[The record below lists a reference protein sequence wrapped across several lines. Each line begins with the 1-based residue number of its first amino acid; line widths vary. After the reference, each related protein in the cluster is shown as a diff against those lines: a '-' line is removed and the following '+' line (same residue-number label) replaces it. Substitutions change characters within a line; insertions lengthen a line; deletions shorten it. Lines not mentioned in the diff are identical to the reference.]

1 MKKWDI
7 KGKKAVYVLALVSML
22 VLMAIFTNSFYWP
35 YEEISK
41 RKILVGVIVFVGIVV
56 VPILVVKLRPCY
68 QIVEKGLCNIKRNI
82 ENIKK
87 SKKTILGFA
96 GYGFG
101 GIAMSGIITFLVSR
115 YVLQTSYNT
124 RMFYTML
131 AILGLMLPVIYMWK
145 NAGLNPEKVFVVI
158 SLVLGLFC
166 ISVTPCRV
174 GVSWDDEIH
183 YARTLEISNAL
194 NGIMYQADEK
204 NIIEY
209 ADNIYAR
216 TGYDKQTDSLYMEEL
231 EAIYAEKAWSAH
243 KFTNYNVW
251 SVGYIPSAIG
261 ILLGRGLGLSYA
273 GVFNM
278 GRAFNLFMYVWLI
291 YMAIKRVKYC
301 KVLIAA
307 IGLIPT
313 TIFMASSYSYDPWV
327 TGFTILGFS
336 YFFAELQ
343 EETPIQNKNIL
354 IMVGAIILGCMP
366 KATYFPVLFPLL
378 FLPKKKFKSAKQRKY
393 YYFAIIGA
401 GLFLVATFMLPML
414 ISGPGTGDSRGG
426 SDVNSTEQ
434 IKFILQNP
442 LTYAKILLKF
452 ELDYISLGNAGPM
465 LQRFAY
471 VGEGYLY
478 STVGLLLAVLAFLDR
493 GEDEKNHLIVKG
505 TGLVGCIAAVVL
517 STTALYI
524 SFTPVAA
531 GTVAGMQARYL
542 VPTIYPALYSLGNGG
557 TTHKINKNAFVCV
570 PMLLIAITFVCNM
583 FKLCVL
589 HY

>member
-1 MKKWDI
+1 MKWNKEKQI
-7 KGKKAVYVLALVSML
+7 YFGILLSML
-22 VLMAIFTNSFYWP
+22 FLSVIFLNSFHWP

-41 RKILVGVIVFVGIVV
+41 RKVLVWIIVFFNVVV
-56 VPILVVKLRPCY
+56 VPIILVKVDFFYCAIERV
-68 QIVEKGLCNIKRNI
+68 IHRIKYTI
-82 ENIKK
+82 ENIKE
-87 SKKTILGFA
+87 KKKK
-96 GYGFG
+96 
-101 GIAMSGIITFLVSR
+101 IIRYVFLVFIEVGISFLVTAIIGR
-115 YVLQTSYNT
+115 FMLHTSFNI
-124 RMFYTML
+124 RLFYTMITSGVL
-131 AILGLMLPVIYMWK
+131 LLFVTYLWK
-145 NAGLNPEKVFVVI
+145 NAAEKPENVFVVI
-158 SLVLGLFC
+158 ALIMGVFC
-166 ISVTPCRV
+166 ISITPCRV

-204 NIIEY
+204 NIVEY
-209 ADNIYAR
+209 GDNIYSR
-216 TGYDKQTDSLYMEEL
+216 SGYDRETDSLYREEL
-231 EAIYAEKAWSAH
+231 ETLYASKAWNTH
-243 KFTNYNVW
+243 EFTNYNIW

-261 ILLGRGLGLSYA
+261 IMIGRGLGLSYT

-278 GRAFNLFMYVWLI
+278 GRVFNLFMYVWLL
-291 YMAIKRVKYC
+291 YMAIRRIRYG

-313 TIFMASSYSYDPWV
+313 TIFMATNYAYDPWV
-327 TGFTILGFS
+327 TGFLILGFA
-336 YFFAELQ
+336 YFFGELQ
-343 EETPIQNKNIL
+343 DEKSLDNKNIL

-366 KATYFPVLFPLL
+366 KATYFLLLFPLM
-378 FLPKKKFKSAKQRKY
+378 FMPKKKFKSAKQRKY
-393 YYFAIIGA
+393 YYLSIIGA
-401 GLFLVATFMLPML
+401 GLFLVATFMLPIL
-414 ISGPGTGDSRGG
+414 ISGPGTGDYRGG
-426 SDVNSTEQ
+426 SDVNATEQ

-442 LTYAKILLKF
+442 LAYAKILLKF

-505 TGLVGCIAAVVL
+505 TGLVGCIAAIVL

-524 SFTPVAA
+524 SFTPVAC
-531 GTVAGMQARYL
+531 GTILGMQGRYL
-542 VPTIYPALYSLGNGG
+542 VPTIYPALYSLGIGG